1 MTAGAGVFSASADIF
16 RRNLLHLRRTPNLLV
31 SSLVQPALFAL
42 LLGFVFS
49 GSLGGQSYR
58 EYIVAGLLAQT
69 VVFTA
74 SFTAVGLARD
84 LQEGVVDRFRT
95 LPIPRISVL
104 LGRTT
109 SDLVTTVISIMVT
122 ASCGL
127 LLGWRPHNGVADA
140 VAAVALIL
148 VFAFAMSWI
157 GAFIA
162 VVSPNSQ
169 VAGSLGLIWLF
180 PATFVSSGFVVTTTL
195 PAPLDFFARW
205 SPISALNNALRLLF
219 GNAPPPGY
227 ADPHDWVSGHPV
239 LCTITYSVL
248 LVAVF
253 AALSTWC
260 YRRRTNR

>member
-1 MTAGAGVFSASADIF
+1 MSTGAGVFSASADIF
-16 RRNLLHLRRTPNLLV
+16 RRNLLHLRRTPGLLV
-31 SSLVQPALFAL
+31 SSLVQPAVFAL

-69 VVFTA
+69 VAFTA

-109 SDLVTTVISIMVT
+109 SDLVTTVVSIAVT

-127 LLGWRPHNGVADA
+127 VLGWRPHNGVVDA
-140 VAAVALIL
+140 VAAMALIL
-148 VFAFAMSWI
+148 VFAFAMAWI

-162 VVSPNSQ
+162 IVSPNSQ

-195 PAPLDFFARW
+195 PRPLGFLAHW
-205 SPISALNNALRLLF
+205 SPITALNNALRLLF

-227 ADPHDWVSGHPV
+227 PVSHGWVSDHPV
-239 LCTITYSVL
+239 LSTMTYSVL
-248 LVAVF
+248 LITAF
-253 AALSTWC
+253 ATLSTWC